1 MRVVELW
8 NRLSRELVEPSSLET
23 LKTWLDAI
31 LGQPIVDSEQS
42 YTVWRGHF
50 QPQPFCHS
58 VADRTILSGV
68 SPVLIFRRCGSL
80 LLEVIFH
87 TLIDG

>member
-42 YTVWRGHF
+42 
-50 QPQPFCHS
+50 
-58 VADRTILSGV
+58 
-68 SPVLIFRRCGSL
+68 
-80 LLEVIFH
+80 
-87 TLIDG
+87 